1 MKDSSQPAT
10 VPASDDDAGE
20 DRSRQ
25 PLSYLIDRLA
35 TRTVSGR
42 LTMTDLVAW
51 FQDRAPLAL
60 LMIFG
65 ILNILPNPPGSSII
79 LGLPMLYLALA
90 MLLGRQPWF
99 PRIVMDRGI
108 SSSAVAAIAARASP
122 VLRRCERLLKPRL
135 SALVQDWAF
144 RLSGLLCLVLSVI
157 LILPVPLGNIPPA
170 ACMTALA
177 LALAMRDGLAV
188 LVVWILSL
196 ACLVLM
202 SGIIAA
208 TFLLVAQVVTGFVS

>member
-1 MKDSSQPAT
+1 
-10 VPASDDDAGE
+10 
-20 DRSRQ
+20 
-25 PLSYLIDRLA
+25 
-35 TRTVSGR
+35 
-42 LTMTDLVAW
+42 MTDLVAW
-51 FQDRAPLAL
+51 FQDRATLAL

-65 ILNILPNPPGSSII
+65 ILNILPNPPGSSMI
-79 LGLPMLYLALA
+79 LGLPMLYLSLA
-90 MLLGRQPWF
+90 MLLGRRPWF
-99 PRIVMDRGI
+99 PRIVMERGI
-108 SSSAVAAIAARASP
+108 SSSTVATIATRASP
-122 VLRRCERLLKPRL
+122 VLRRCERLLRPRL
-135 SALVQDWAF
+135 VALVQEWAF

-188 LVVWILSL
+188 LVIWILSL

-208 TFLLVAQVVTGFVS
+208 TFLLVTQVVTGFLS